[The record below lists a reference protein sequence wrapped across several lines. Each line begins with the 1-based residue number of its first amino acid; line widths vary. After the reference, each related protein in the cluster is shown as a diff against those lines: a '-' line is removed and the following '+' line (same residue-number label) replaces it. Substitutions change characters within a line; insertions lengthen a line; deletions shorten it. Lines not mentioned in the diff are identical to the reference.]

1 MPHLISNIT
10 HLKNDENGNKCKETL
25 HAPRQGQQQAIV
37 VHSNRKKAKDKCT
50 HKKRHIFHRQAFQNT
65 QKLYLL
71 TESGE
76 MNIQSPDVTD
86 SFHDHDHC
94 QSEQVRTVL
103 RVGQGADLDK
113 YILKLTQI
121 HLEIWTN
128 IFSNSGRASA
138 TSSTSGAR
146 SPTRRTCCE
155 KPDIFNC

>member
-1 MPHLISNIT
+1 MI
-10 HLKNDENGNKCKETL
+10 
-25 HAPRQGQQQAIV
+25 
-37 VHSNRKKAKDKCT
+37 
-50 HKKRHIFHRQAFQNT
+50 
-65 QKLYLL
+65 
-71 TESGE
+71 
-76 MNIQSPDVTD
+76 IQSPDVTD

-128 IFSNSGRASA
+128 KFSNSGRASA
-138 TSSTSGAR
+138 TSSTSWAR

-155 KPDIFNC
+155 KPDIFNCSAFHNIQNDIIEMKQVKLIKSCIGPAFSQL